1 MKSLEISQDFPD
13 EQYPSR
19 GLFIKQ
25 SVDAVFNAGIDV
37 EMISPRAY
45 VIPNKLFP
53 NYKFSSL
60 PKKIFNKYWTHYPRY
75 IYWIPKR
82 FLYRF
87 TGPSYSYF
95 VGKYLKNID
104 KPDIVHSH
112 FAYPDGYGVLKTVK
126 KWNVPFIVHVR
137 GGYKLAT
144 RKAYNSIKNKLLK
157 TLNYADRI
165 IAVSHSVKDEYVKMG
180 IDDKKIVVIPNG
192 ANLEKFKPM
201 DKNTAR
207 EKLKLETEKKIIL
220 FIGYLRFRKGVNYL
234 IDAIPIIIK
243 EHDAQ
248 FLIIG
253 EGDMKKKLIQQAI
266 DLKVDKNIKFIEPRP
281 HDEIPL
287 WINAS
292 DFLVLPTLA
301 EGRPNVVLE
310 SMACEKTIIASNVD
324 GVPELVNDGDTGFL
338 IPSRDVN
345 AISENIIKLL
355 DDENLV
361 KKMGQNARKR
371 LLEMDLTW
379 ENYSKKVKS
388 LYEKAISNL

>member
-25 SVDAVFNAGIDV
+25 SVDSVFKAGIDI

-53 NYKFSSL
+53 NYKFSRL
-60 PKKIFNKYWTHYPRY
+60 PKKIFDKYWIHYPRY

-95 VGKYLKNID
+95 IGKYLKKID

-112 FAYPDGYGVLKTVK
+112 FCYPDGYGILKTVK
-126 KWNVPFIVHVR
+126 KWKVPFIVHVR
-137 GGYKLAT
+137 GGYRLAT
-144 RKAYNSIKNKLLK
+144 GKAYNSIKNKMLE
-157 TLNYADRI
+157 TLNYADKI
-165 IAVSHSVKDEYVKMG
+165 IAVSHSVKAEYIKMG
-180 IDDKKIVVIPNG
+180 INKNKIVVIPNG
-192 ANLEKFKPM
+192 TNLKKFKPM
-201 DKNTAR
+201 DKNIAR
-207 EKLKLETEKKIIL
+207 EKLNIDTDKKIIL

-234 IDAIPIIIK
+234 IDAIPKIIK
-243 EHDAQ
+243 VHDAQ
-248 FLIIG
+248 FVIIG

-266 DLKVDKNIKFIEPRP
+266 NLKVDKYIKFIEPRP
-281 HDEIPL
+281 HDEIPMWL
-287 WINAS
+287 NAS
-292 DFLVLPTLA
+292 DFLILPTLA

-324 GVPELVNDGDTGFL
+324 GVPELINGGETGIL
-338 IPSRDVN
+338 IPPKDVN

-355 DDENLV
+355 KDDDLV
-361 KKMGQNARKR
+361 NKMGKNAKKR

-379 ENYSKKVKS
+379 ENYSKSVKD
-388 LYEKAISNL
+388 LYDEVCKN